1 MLGSEFLLYHR
12 DSKKKDTFEDSAY
25 LAETLNL
32 RPKAFIGKALTNRR
46 RICVDICGIEGPPG
60 LSERCMG
67 CQLLGDKMEEVLPNQ
82 RFGHRDKR

>member
-32 RPKAFIGKALTNRR
+32 RPKAFIGKAMAAGGGYVW
-46 RICVDICGIEGPPG
+46 ICVELKASG
-60 LSERCMG
+60 LAIALC
-67 CQLLGDKMEEVLPNQ
+67 
-82 RFGHRDKR
+82 